1 MNSNNSKD
9 NRLQSR
15 PIQIIR
21 QIKSSDIR
29 FLAPETEVVDLIPEA
44 EVVEQLLLFRNNP
57 VVLILDGLG
66 SEGENIIQ
74 NVFFMIL
81 QKVWW

>member
-29 FLAPETEVVDLIPEA
+29 FLVPETEVVDLIP

-74 NVFFMIL
+74 NVSFMIL

>member
-29 FLAPETEVVDLIPEA
+29 FLAPETEVVDLIPE
-44 EVVEQLLLFRNNP
+44 VVEQLLLFRNNP

-66 SEGENIIQ
+66 SEEENIIQ

-81 QKVWW
+81 QKVLW

>member
-44 EVVEQLLLFRNNP
+44 EVAEQLLPFRNNP

-66 SEGENIIQ
+66 SEGESIIQ
-74 NVFFMIL
+74 NVFYMIL

>member
-29 FLAPETEVVDLIPEA
+29 FLAPETEVVDLIPE
-44 EVVEQLLLFRNNP
+44 VVEQLLLFRNNP

-66 SEGENIIQ
+66 SEEENIIP

>member
-9 NRLQSR
+9 NRLQSH

-29 FLAPETEVVDLIPEA
+29 FLAPETEVVDLIPE
-44 EVVEQLLLFRNNP
+44 VVEQLLLFRNNP

-66 SEGENIIQ
+66 SEEENIIQ

-81 QKVWW
+81 QKVLW

>member
-1 MNSNNSKD
+1 MNSKD

-29 FLAPETEVVDLIPEA
+29 FLVPETEVVDLIP

-57 VVLILDGLG
+57 VVLILEGLG
-66 SEGENIIQ
+66 SEGESIIQ

>member
-29 FLAPETEVVDLIPEA
+29 FLVPETEVVDLIP

>member
-1 MNSNNSKD
+1 MNSKD

-29 FLAPETEVVDLIPEA
+29 FLVPETEVVDLIP

-66 SEGENIIQ
+66 SEGENIIR

>member
-29 FLAPETEVVDLIPEA
+29 FLAPETEVVDLIPE
-44 EVVEQLLLFRNNP
+44 VVEQLLLFRNNP

-66 SEGENIIQ
+66 SEEENIIL

-81 QKVWW
+81 QKVLW

>member
-29 FLAPETEVVDLIPEA
+29 FLAPETEVVDLIPE
-44 EVVEQLLLFRNNP
+44 VVEQLLLFRNNP

-66 SEGENIIQ
+66 SEEENIIL

>member
-21 QIKSSDIR
+21 QIKASDIR
-29 FLAPETEVVDLIPEA
+29 FLAPETEVVDLIPE
-44 EVVEQLLLFRNNP
+44 VVEMLLLYRNNP

-66 SEGENIIQ
+66 YEGENIIQ
-74 NVFFMIL
+74 NVSFMIL

>member
-29 FLAPETEVVDLIPEA
+29 FLVPETEVVDLIP

-66 SEGENIIQ
+66 SEGESIIQ

-81 QKVWW
+81 QKVW